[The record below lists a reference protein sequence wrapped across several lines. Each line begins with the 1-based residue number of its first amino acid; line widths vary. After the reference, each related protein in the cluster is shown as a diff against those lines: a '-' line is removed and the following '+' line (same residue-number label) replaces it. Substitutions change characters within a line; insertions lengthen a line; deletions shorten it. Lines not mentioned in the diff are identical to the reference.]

1 MAKEDRNYAALAGV
15 TNSSRRTDADA
26 LAVPAGDPEQS
37 TQPGAAGEGMSE
49 DELLSMLQRY
59 EDDSA
64 EYTDTTLREVR
75 DSSIKA
81 YYQRPYGNE
90 EPGWSQIITSTV
102 SDTVNWILPDLL
114 DLFISTDEAVKF
126 NPRRAAE
133 VKGAQASTDGCNYI
147 FWQQNSGFHIL
158 HNAFW
163 DALVLRTCAIHW
175 RLEEKRTK
183 RQQVFTGPGLI
194 PTLMQSGLLTDPG
207 MEVVSIEEVPGP
219 MVPTPVPMQQP
230 GMPMQQAGPGMQPG
244 QPQQLVP
251 GPAMT
256 RIRVSKVE
264 TSRRVRIDCF
274 EPENLRIARG
284 WTSPLLEGC
293 PYVARDLE
301 ISLSD
306 LNELCDQLGVDRVD
320 AEDLKGSQEPSA
332 SEGDVMRTDRTGDGS
347 GDSFRADRNNLAID
361 SDDET
366 ATMGWL
372 RIEWVLADYDG
383 DGIAELREVYR
394 LQDMIL
400 HHEEVEAIP
409 CATGSPLL
417 VPHKWDGQSVS
428 EALEDLQ
435 LLHTELMRGVVNN
448 AYSSNN
454 PRKVVLTDKNGATLV
469 NMNDLL
475 DSDPGGYIRTTSMDA
490 IRMEPVEYVGNDFMP
505 LLDMVENA
513 VEKRSGVTRQRLGM
527 DPNAINT
534 QRTLGE
540 TRIVDQASK
549 QRIKLMGRALGETI
563 VKPMFKGV
571 QKLATSGKVDKL
583 FFELRGEFVEIDPN
597 EWIDGY
603 DMSVN
608 VGLGT
613 GDREAQE
620 KALAEEF
627 QVQMSLLP
635 TPLGQAGVVTPQ
647 QVYNTRAKLLSLR
660 GFKNTSDFYTQPPA
674 GPLPQ
679 QPPPKPESVQVAEI
693 RAQTEAQKFQAE
705 SRQDFEK
712 AKLDQERKLQEQ
724 LQQNEIQR
732 QNDERD
738 HEREMARIEAEKQ
751 IRLAEIASA
760 DRNNQR
766 DNYTRLLTAQISAK
780 AKPAPGAEG
789 GESGAE
795 GAESGAPVLDDATAA
810 SVAPDDDIRN
820 ALAEIIEHQRMP
832 RSIVYQNGQ
841 PVGVQVGDQFKAAVR
856 DAGGN
861 ITGLQ

>member
-15 TNSSRRTDADA
+15 TNSSRRTGADA

-37 TQPGAAGEGMSE
+37 TQPGADGEGMSE
-49 DELLSMLQRY
+49 DELLTMLQRY

-194 PTLMQSGLLTDPG
+194 PTLMQAGMLADPSL
-207 MEVVSIEEVPGP
+207 EIVSVEDVPGP
-219 MVPTPVPMQQP
+219 MVPSPPM
-230 GMPMQQAGPGMQPG
+230 PG
-244 QPQQLVP
+244 QPPGPQQLVQ
-251 GPAMT
+251 GPPMT
-256 RIRVSKVE
+256 RVRVSKVE

-306 LNELCDQLGVDRVD
+306 LNELCDQLDVPRVE

-361 SDDET
+361 AEDET

-372 RIEWVLADYDG
+372 RIEWVLADLDG

-490 IRMEPVEYVGNDFMP
+490 IRMEATDYVGNDFMP

-660 GFKNTSDFYTQPPA
+660 GFKNTSDFYTQPPP
-674 GPLPQ
+674 GPLPP
-679 QPPPKPESVQVAEI
+679 QPPQVPEQVQVAKIKAE
-693 RAQTEAQKFQAE
+693 TEAQKFQAE

-712 AKLDQERKLQEQ
+712 ARLDSERKSQEM

-738 HEREMARIEAEKQ
+738 HEREMARIQAQKD

-760 DRNNQR
+760 DRLNQR
-766 DNYTRLLTAQISAK
+766 DNYTRLLTAQMGAGAK
-780 AKPAPGAEG
+780 AAATGGAGGPSAPD
-789 GESGAE
+789 
-795 GAESGAPVLDDATAA
+795 GAPVLDDATAA
-810 SVAPDDDIRN
+810 SVAPDDDIRM

-832 RSIVYQNGQ
+832 RSIVYG
-841 PVGVQVGDQFKAAVR
+841 PDGRPAGVQVGDQFRPAAR